1 MSKVRIEDKKSAL
14 PPECAS
20 NVVSKNEI
28 KYPPNS
34 DSIAYKPKKSSTLKK
49 RNWATVVYPES
60 APENWIELLTLSG
73 VQSAISP
80 LHDKDINPDEHEKKP
95 HWHVILTYGSP
106 TTQNNVKGLCDR
118 IGGVGQIALDSVRG
132 YYRYLTHQDSPE
144 KFQYDVKDI
153 KTLNGFSILDF
164 IELTRT
170 EIIKIKKELLVLIN
184 TENFFEYADFI
195 DYLQDKGTDEFLD
208 VGMSNTYFFDKYLTS
223 RRHKAVPIKK
233 VSGSISGLVKEA
245 NS

>member
-1 MSKVRIEDKKSAL
+1 MALTDYKKRASSAVTEKSPVNNEKSLSNDKVNL
-14 PPECAS
+14 TH
-20 NVVSKNEI
+20 NG
-28 KYPPNS
+28 
-34 DSIAYKPKKSSTLKK
+34 KK

-60 APENWIELLTLSG
+60 APENWIETLKISG
-73 VQSAISP
+73 AQVAISP
-80 LHDKDINPDEHEKKP
+80 LHDRDLEADEKTPKKA
-95 HWHVILTYGSP
+95 HWHVMMVYPGPKSLAS
-106 TTQNNVKGLCDR
+106 VKAFCSTF
-118 IGGVGQIALDSVRG
+118 GGIQPVPLEAVRG
-132 YYRYLTHQDSPE
+132 YYRYLTHQDNPE
-144 KFQYDVKDI
+144 KFQYDEKDI
-153 KTLNGFSILDF
+153 QCLNGFSILDF

-223 RRHKAVPIKK
+223 RRHKAVPIGK

>member
-1 MSKVRIEDKKSAL
+1 M
-14 PPECAS
+14 
-20 NVVSKNEI
+20 NKNI
-28 KYPPNS
+28 T
-34 DSIAYKPKKSSTLKK
+34 STGKK

-60 APENWIELLTLSG
+60 APKNWIEILTLSG

-118 IGGVGQIALDSVRG
+118 IGGVGQIGLDSVRG
-132 YYRYLTHQDSPE
+132 YYRYLTHQDNPE

-153 KTLNGFSILDF
+153 KTLNGFSILEF

-170 EIIKIKKELLVLIN
+170 EIIKIKKELIVLIN

-195 DYLQDKGTDEFLD
+195 DYLQNSGTDELLD

-223 RRHKAVPIKK
+223 RRHKQHPIKQ
-233 VSGSISGLVKEA
+233 SPDEIGDLVEKA